1 MMQFKKKETI
11 MANSKVEIKLIKF
24 IKVSYGE
31 LEKYIN

>member
-1 MMQFKKKETI
+1 MMLFKKKETI
-11 MANSKVEIKLIKF
+11 MANSKVEIKLIIF